1 MENLDFNVGQK
12 RHLEKTVDNYI
23 LYCEKN
29 PTLLS
34 LKISKFFTII
44 DSWTWMA
51 CILIS
56 SFLGITKLGGYSDI
70 AATFL
75 RVSVISG

>member
-1 MENLDFNVGQK
+1 MENFGFEPGLKIHIQSTMDFHV
-12 RHLEKTVDNYI
+12 
-23 LYCEKN
+23 LYCQKN

-44 DSWTWMA
+44 DTWTW
-51 CILIS
+51 IGFLVLS
-56 SFLGITKLGGYSDI
+56 LFLGITKFGGYSDI

-75 RVSVISG
+75 RVAVLSR